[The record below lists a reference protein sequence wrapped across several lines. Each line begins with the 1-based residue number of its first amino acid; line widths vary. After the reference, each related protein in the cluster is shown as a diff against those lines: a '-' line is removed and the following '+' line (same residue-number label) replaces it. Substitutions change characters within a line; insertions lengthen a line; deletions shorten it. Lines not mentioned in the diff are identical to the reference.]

1 MSQLRSILIV
11 ALLFVTTC
19 TTQKVNMPADLI
31 LTNGDFWTANPS
43 LPRVQA
49 IAISGGRIAAL
60 GTSDEIASLKGA
72 KTEVIDLRGRF
83 ALPGFIDGHTHF
95 VEGGFSLL
103 GIDLRQAKDETE
115 LARLIGERA
124 REILKGAWITGGNWD
139 HESWPSQRLPTRH
152 LIDPVTPDTPVFV
165 DRLDG
170 HMALAN
176 SYALRLAKI
185 TRNTPD
191 PKGGEIVRND
201 KGEPTGLL
209 RDAAM
214 DLVARLIPEP
224 SEAERTRALLAAVKE
239 AGRLGVTSVNAMC
252 SRDDLTLFQDVF
264 EAGNLT
270 VRIYA
275 FTPLPDI
282 DKPSSVRPVRKNVN
296 DYLRTGGV
304 KGFMDGSLGSTT
316 AWFYKPYLDAPKST
330 GLPAATWFPEGN
342 MKRLI
347 EKADTAGLQIAVH
360 AIGDRANEEL
370 LDIYEYVESK
380 DGSKKDRRFR
390 IEHAQHLAP
399 QSIDRFHK
407 LGVIASMQPYH
418 LIDDGRWAAKR
429 IGPERLKTTYAF
441 RSLLDKGTTLAF
453 GSDWPVAPLDP
464 LLGVYAAV
472 TRQTLDGKHPEG
484 WLPEQKISA
493 EEALTCYTRS
503 NAYAMFA
510 ESLLGSLA
518 VGHLA
523 DITVLSDNPMKVD
536 PVKIKDIKVIR
547 TIVGG
552 RSVYLESLTRPPS

>member
-1 MSQLRSILIV
+1 
-11 ALLFVTTC
+11 
-19 TTQKVNMPADLI
+19 MPADLI
-31 LTNGDFWTANPS
+31 LTNGNFWTANPS
-43 LPRVQA
+43 LPHVNA
-49 IAISGGRIAAL
+49 VAISDGKIVAL
-60 GTSDEIASLKGA
+60 GTGDEIALLKGPN
-72 KTEVIDLRGRF
+72 TQLIDLHGGF
-83 ALPGFIDGHTHF
+83 AMPGFIDGHTHF
-95 VEGGFSLL
+95 VDGGFSLL
-103 GIDLRQAKDETE
+103 GIDLRQAKDEAE
-115 LARLIGERA
+115 FARLIGDRA
-124 REILKGAWITGGNWD
+124 RETPKGTWITGGNWD

-152 LIDPVTPDTPVFV
+152 LIDKVTPDTPVFV

-176 SYALRLAKI
+176 SHALQLAKI

-191 PKGGEIVRND
+191 PKGGEIVRAEN
-201 KGEPTGLL
+201 GEPTGVL

-224 SEAERTRALLAAVKE
+224 SDAERTKALLAAVKE

-252 SRDDLTLFQDVF
+252 SPADVTLFQDAF

-282 DKPSSVRPVRKNVN
+282 DKPSGVRPVRRNVN
-296 DYLRTGGV
+296 DHLRIGGV

-316 AWFYKPYLDAPKST
+316 AWFFEPYLDAPKST
-330 GLPAATWFPEGN
+330 GLPAAMWFPEGN

-347 EKADTAGLQIAVH
+347 QKADAANLQVAVH

-370 LDIYEYVESK
+370 LNIYEYVEAK
-380 DGSKKDRRFR
+380 NGMKDRRFR

-399 QSIDRFHK
+399 RSIERFRK

-429 IGPERLKTTYAF
+429 IGEQRLKTTYAF
-441 RSLLDKGTTLAF
+441 RSLLDKGATLNF
-453 GSDWPVAPLDP
+453 GSDWPVAPLNP

-472 TRQTLDGKHPEG
+472 TRRTLDGKHPEG
-484 WLPEQKISA
+484 WIPEQKISV
-493 EEALTCYTRS
+493 EEALNCYTRS

-510 ESLLGSLA
+510 EGTVGSLA
-518 VGHLA
+518 VGRFA
-523 DITVLSDNPMKVD
+523 DIVVLSDSPFKVD
-536 PVKIKDIKVIR
+536 PVKIRDIKVIK
-547 TIVGG
+547 TIAGG
-552 RSVYLESLTRPPS
+552 RSVYPVSPNRPKS

>member
-1 MSQLRSILIV
+1 
-11 ALLFVTTC
+11 
-19 TTQKVNMPADLI
+19 MPADLI

-43 LPRVQA
+43 LPHVNA
-49 IAISGGRIAAL
+49 VAISDGKIVAL
-60 GTSDEIASLKGA
+60 GTGDEIALLKGPN
-72 KTEVIDLRGRF
+72 TQLIDLHGGF
-83 ALPGFIDGHTHF
+83 AMPGFIDGHTHF
-95 VEGGFSLL
+95 VDGGFSLL
-103 GIDLRQAKDETE
+103 GIDLRQAKDEAE
-115 LARLIGERA
+115 FARLIGDRA
-124 REILKGAWITGGNWD
+124 RETPKGTWITGGNWD

-152 LIDPVTPDTPVFV
+152 LIDKVTPDTPVFV

-176 SYALRLAKI
+176 SHALQLAKI

-191 PKGGEIVRND
+191 PKGGEIVRAEN
-201 KGEPTGLL
+201 GEPTGVL

-224 SEAERTRALLAAVKE
+224 SDAERTKALLAAVKE

-252 SRDDLTLFQDVF
+252 SPADVTLFQDAF

-282 DKPSSVRPVRKNVN
+282 DKPSGVRPVRRNVN
-296 DYLRTGGV
+296 DHLRIGGV

-316 AWFYKPYLDAPKST
+316 AWFFEPYLDAPKST
-330 GLPAATWFPEGN
+330 GLPAAMWFPEGN

-347 EKADTAGLQIAVH
+347 QKADAANLQVAVH

-370 LDIYEYVESK
+370 LNIYEYVEAK
-380 DGSKKDRRFR
+380 NGMKDRRFR

-399 QSIDRFHK
+399 RSIDRFRK

-429 IGPERLKTTYAF
+429 IGEQRLKTTYAF
-441 RSLLDKGTTLAF
+441 RSLLDKGATVNF
-453 GSDWPVAPLDP
+453 GSDWPVAPLNP

-472 TRQTLDGKHPEG
+472 TRRTLDGKHPEG
-484 WLPEQKISA
+484 WIPEQKISV
-493 EEALTCYTRS
+493 EEALNCYTRS

-510 ESLLGSLA
+510 EGTVGSLA
-518 VGHLA
+518 VGRFA
-523 DITVLSDNPMKVD
+523 DIVVLSDSPFKVD
-536 PVKIKDIKVIR
+536 PVKIRDIKVIK
-547 TIVGG
+547 TIAGG
-552 RSVYLESLTRPPS
+552 RSVYPVSPNRPKS

>member
-1 MSQLRSILIV
+1 
-11 ALLFVTTC
+11 
-19 TTQKVNMPADLI
+19 MPADLI

-43 LPRVQA
+43 LPHVNA
-49 IAISGGRIAAL
+49 VAISDGKIVAL
-60 GTSDEIASLKGA
+60 GTGDEIALLKGPN
-72 KTEVIDLRGRF
+72 TQLIDLHGGF
-83 ALPGFIDGHTHF
+83 AMPGFIDGHTHF
-95 VEGGFSLL
+95 VDGGFSLL
-103 GIDLRQAKDETE
+103 GIDLRQAKDEAE
-115 LARLIGERA
+115 FARLIGDRA
-124 REILKGAWITGGNWD
+124 RETPKGTWITGGNWD

-152 LIDPVTPDTPVFV
+152 LIDKVTPDTPVFV

-176 SYALRLAKI
+176 SHALQLAKI

-191 PKGGEIVRND
+191 PKGGEIVRAEN
-201 KGEPTGLL
+201 GEPTGVL

-224 SEAERTRALLAAVKE
+224 SDAERTKALLAAVKE

-252 SRDDLTLFQDVF
+252 SPADVTLFQDAF

-282 DKPSSVRPVRKNVN
+282 DKPSGVRPVRRNVN
-296 DYLRTGGV
+296 DHLRIGGV

-316 AWFYKPYLDAPKST
+316 AWFFEPYLDAPKST
-330 GLPAATWFPEGN
+330 GLPAAMWFPEGN

-347 EKADTAGLQIAVH
+347 QKADAANLQVAVH

-370 LDIYEYVESK
+370 LNIYEYVEAK
-380 DGSKKDRRFR
+380 NGMKDRRFR

-399 QSIDRFHK
+399 RSIDRFRK

-429 IGPERLKTTYAF
+429 IGEQRLKTTYAF
-441 RSLLDKGTTLAF
+441 RSLLDKGATVNF
-453 GSDWPVAPLDP
+453 GSDWPVAPLNP

-472 TRQTLDGKHPEG
+472 TRRTLDGKHPEG
-484 WLPEQKISA
+484 WIPEQKISV
-493 EEALTCYTRS
+493 EEALNCYTRS

-510 ESLLGSLA
+510 EGTVGSLA
-518 VGHLA
+518 VGRLA
-523 DITVLSDNPMKVD
+523 DIVVLSDSPFKVD
-536 PVKIKDIKVIR
+536 PVKIRDIKVIK
-547 TIVGG
+547 TIAGG
-552 RSVYLESLTRPPS
+552 RSVYPVSPNRPKS